1 MVFKG
6 IKEISKIRHKQKR
19 LKVKWNATKGE
30 CIPCNTSQCLSHQQI
45 IATKTFEST
54 QAVEMSQSQIWYM
67 SQSHLKK

>member
-19 LKVKWNATKGE
+19 LKVKRNATKGE

-54 QAVEMSQSQIWYM
+54 QAVEMSQSQI
-67 SQSHLKK
+67 